1 MPFVIAVV
9 VAAGLIALL
18 DVRLEGH
25 RSFPVKSRPWYL
37 QNLLCCCFRRPVLQ
51 KSGSVLGVQAKP
63 STDAGKVV
71 ISGSTRS
78 LLVFFLLGLQEKEKS
93 KVRGD
98 RCFCRPF

>member
-37 QNLLCCCFRRPVLQ
+37 L
-51 KSGSVLGVQAKP
+51 
-63 STDAGKVV
+63 STARAVE
-71 ISGSTRS
+71 IW
-78 LLVFFLLGLQEKEKS
+78 
-93 KVRGD
+93 
-98 RCFCRPF
+98 